1 MTKLFRDVDYYI
13 VQASNSTQREFELD
27 FADVIEV
34 YDTNSVTLTTEDRRE
49 VVISWCE
56 KGYFKSYFI
65 QEETMLMRS
74 HPGMV
79 EEVISMLRHM
89 EVDGETMQYILEKVG
104 MTDQVLRQLVFISSR
119 EQVEDLYD
127 EFIEYSKIRGT
138 K

>member
-1 MTKLFRDVDYYI
+1 MTKLFRDVNYYI

-34 YDTNSVTLTTEDRRE
+34 YDTNSITLTTEDKRE

-65 QEETMLMRS
+65 QEETMLMQS

-89 EVDGETMQYILEKVG
+89 EIDGETMQYIIEKVG
-104 MTDQVLRQLVFISSR
+104 MSNQIMRQLMLTEDFEEVEYVWEELKSR
-119 EQVEDLYD
+119 
-127 EFIEYSKIRGT
+127 
-138 K
+138 

>member
-1 MTKLFRDVDYYI
+1 MTKLFRDVNYYI

-34 YDTNSVTLTTEDRRE
+34 YDTNSITLTTEDKRE

-65 QEETMLMRS
+65 QEETMLMQS

-89 EVDGETMQYILEKVG
+89 EIDGETMQYIIESVGLEDQ
-104 MTDQVLRQLVFISSR
+104 MTRQLVMISDINYLN
-119 EQVEDLYD
+119 DL
-127 EFIEYSKIRGT
+127 IEEKNT
-138 K
+138 LK

>member
-1 MTKLFRDVDYYI
+1 MTKLFRDVNYYI

-34 YDTNSVTLTTEDRRE
+34 YDTNSITLTTEDKRE

-65 QEETMLMRS
+65 QEGTMLMRS

-89 EVDGETMQYILEKVG
+89 EIDGETMQYIIEKVG
-104 MTDQVLRQLVFISSR
+104 MSNQIMRQLMLTEDFEEVEYVWEELKSR
-119 EQVEDLYD
+119 
-127 EFIEYSKIRGT
+127 
-138 K
+138 